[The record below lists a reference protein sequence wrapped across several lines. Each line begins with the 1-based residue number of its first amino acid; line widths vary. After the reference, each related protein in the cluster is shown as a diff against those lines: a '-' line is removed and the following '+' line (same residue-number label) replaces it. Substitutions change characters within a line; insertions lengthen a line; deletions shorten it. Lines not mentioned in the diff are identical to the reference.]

1 MFITEPS
8 LKPTVFSLENIP
20 LLYGVDSN
28 ISLSLVLGTRELV
41 SANTTITGKTGFA
54 LYVF

>member
-8 LKPTVFSLENIP
+8 LKPMVFSLENTS

-41 SANTTITGKTGFA
+41 SANTTITGKTDFA